1 MDNGQNQSVSPTPGQ
16 PATPPVAPS
25 PVGGSSSG
33 TSNGMEQH
41 KLWAILGY
49 ILPILFFIP
58 LLSEA
63 KHNAYAKF
71 HANQQLNLLLFWV
84 VTSVV
89 LPMIP
94 FIGWVLMPFCYIAG
108 VVFMIMGVINASQG
122 QLKALPLIGTFAL
135 IK

>member
-1 MDNGQNQSVSPTPGQ
+1 
-16 PATPPVAPS
+16 
-25 PVGGSSSG
+25 
-33 TSNGMEQH
+33 MEQH

-63 KHNAYAKF
+63 KSNPYAKF

-94 FIGWVLMPFCYIAG
+94 FIGWILMPFCYIVG
-108 VVFMIMGVINASQG
+108 VVFMIIGIMNASQG
-122 QLKALPLIGTFAL
+122 QLKALPLIGKFEL